1 MFNTYIHRR
10 NSDGKVFYV
19 GMGSLHR
26 MSNMSM
32 RSVEWHEMAKQGRTV
47 ELVAKWSTK
56 EEAFEHEKLLIAC
69 FKDMGHPLINKTTGG
84 AGNNA
89 PKLDGWAKSHS
100 KKMIGNSYRLGILH
114 DDDSKAKMSASR
126 KNVPK
131 PKIMCLECGKVI
143 GGHSN
148 VIKHQKTAS
157 HAGTTIF

>member
-10 NSDGKVFYV
+10 NTDGKVFYV

-26 MSNMSM
+26 MSNKSM
-32 RSVEWHEMAKQGRTV
+32 RSSDWHEMAKDGRTV
-47 ELVAKWSTK
+47 ELVAGWDTQK
-56 EEAFEHEKLLIAC
+56 EAFDHESLLIAC

-89 PKLDGWAKSHS
+89 VRSLELRKNHAQ
-100 KKMIGNSYRLGILH
+100 KMRGNTHRLGINH
-114 DDDSKAKMSASR
+114 SDEVKSKMSATRS
-126 KNVPK
+126 NVPK

-148 VIKHQKTAS
+148 VIKHQRTAS